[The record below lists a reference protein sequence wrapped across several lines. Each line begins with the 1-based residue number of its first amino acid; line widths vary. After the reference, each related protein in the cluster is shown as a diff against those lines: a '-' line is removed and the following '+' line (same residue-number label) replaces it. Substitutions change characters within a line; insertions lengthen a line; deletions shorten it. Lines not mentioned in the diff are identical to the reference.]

1 VQPMKKRDL
10 DAEESGQTLRMFL
23 RFAIVMALFGSLA
36 ALFVRLKT

>member
-1 VQPMKKRDL
+1 MKKRDL
-10 DAEESGQTLRMFL
+10 DAEESGHTLRMFL